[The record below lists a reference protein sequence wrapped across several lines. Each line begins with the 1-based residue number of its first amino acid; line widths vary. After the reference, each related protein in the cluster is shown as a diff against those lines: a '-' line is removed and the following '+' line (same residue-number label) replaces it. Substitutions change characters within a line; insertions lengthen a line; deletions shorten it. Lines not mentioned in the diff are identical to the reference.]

1 MRPVFLTLFFG
12 LFLLVGLAMLGAAGR
27 SWWKSSQVE
36 GWPVTDGE
44 VIERDLGVDSDSDG
58 TAYRAVVR
66 YRYTVAGR
74 SYESDRIA
82 FGYAG
87 SSGRDAHEAIHAALS
102 RSDRIGVRYNPDD
115 PAESALAYGLNRST
129 VMLMVFGIVWT
140 FFTLGLATLFWL
152 SGSRDV
158 ALVERLI
165 VR

>member
-1 MRPVFLTLFFG
+1 MRAVFLILFFG
-12 LFLLVGLAMLGAAGR
+12 LFLLVGLAMLGFAGH

-36 GWPVTDGE
+36 HWPVADGE
-44 VIERDLGVDSDSDG
+44 IIERDFSEDSDSDG
-58 TAYRAVVR
+58 TTYRTVVR

-74 SYESDRIA
+74 SYDADRIA
-82 FGYAG
+82 YGYVG
-87 SSGRDAHEAIHAALS
+87 SSGRDAHQAIHDALS
-102 RSDRIGVRYNPDD
+102 RSDRIGVRYNPGN
-115 PAESALAYGLNRST
+115 PSESALAYGLNRST

-152 SGSRDV
+152 GESRDV